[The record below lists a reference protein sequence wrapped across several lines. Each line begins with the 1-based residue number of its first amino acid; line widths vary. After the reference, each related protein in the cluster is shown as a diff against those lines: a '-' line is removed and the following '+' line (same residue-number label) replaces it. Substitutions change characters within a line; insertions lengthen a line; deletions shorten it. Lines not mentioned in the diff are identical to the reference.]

1 MNNEVSNL
9 YSICAFL
16 HSVQVAV
23 DTKGSNPDW
32 TKPKPVPD
40 WAATLQFWKQPFLWY
55 QCSLFLIELYFYF
68 FDNWCRPCCCR
79 CCRRWRTRTRP
90 RRRSRHCA
98 PSWRS
103 CPAPPPIRGEHCGH
117 VTRWPIPAHL
127 DILGVVEGEAGVGL
141 PGLGLGARHLAV
153 VPEHVPRHVGAVR
166 LVHYQPVYAIVVGLV
181 KRARNEP

>member
-68 FDNWCRPCCCR
+68 FDKTDADLVVAAVAGDDGPG
-79 CCRRWRTRTRP
+79 
-90 RRRSRHCA
+90 H
-98 PSWRS
+98 
-103 CPAPPPIRGEHCGH
+103 GH
-117 VTRWPIPAHL
+117 V
-127 DILGVVEGEAGVGL
+127 GVVVIVLRLDE
-141 PGLGLGARHLAV
+141 V
-153 VPEHVPRHVGAVR
+153 VPHLH
-166 LVHYQPVYAIVVGLV
+166 Q
-181 KRARNEP
+181 